1 MKGSFAESYEVGGG
15 IILGLFL
22 IYVIA
27 FGILWFFGSSKR
39 EQLKRDVVEK
49 AIAKERAMQ
58 AKQNL

>member
-1 MKGSFAESYEVGGG
+1 MAGGG
-15 IILGLFL
+15 IILALFC
-22 IYVIA
+22 IYLIA
-27 FGILWFFGSSKR
+27 FGVAWFFGSRKR